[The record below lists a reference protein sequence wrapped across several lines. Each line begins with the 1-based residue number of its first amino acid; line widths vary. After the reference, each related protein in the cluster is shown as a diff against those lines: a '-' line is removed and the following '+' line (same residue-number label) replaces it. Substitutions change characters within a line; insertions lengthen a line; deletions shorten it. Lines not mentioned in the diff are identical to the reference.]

1 MPSMTSR
8 QNPRAPVRASGWP
21 APRMPRWVIAALVLF
36 LAACVAVALV
46 HKPSQAERASDMRGF
61 LQEVNSD
68 VESCAAGVSESLQA
82 LHAVQ
87 AEHYD
92 SSQDVTNGIGVA
104 QDGAENCGPANNE
117 QIDDLQSYQVPESL
131 DSFGLANAVNS
142 LVQWAASDAAQV
154 QTDVAAVL
162 SATTAQARNRAEITL
177 SKDLVTL
184 HAQGVKADS
193 PIDKAIKALAM
204 HASAPRLP
212 S

>member
-8 QNPRAPVRASGWP
+8 RDPRVPVRASGWP
-21 APRMPRWVIAALVLF
+21 APRMPRWVIAAIALF
-36 LAACVAVALV
+36 LVGCVAVALV

-61 LQEVNSD
+61 LQEVTSD

-82 LHAVQ
+82 LHQVQ

-104 QDGAENCGPANNE
+104 QDGAQNCAPANNE

-131 DSFGLANAVNS
+131 DSFGLVNAVNA
-142 LVQWAASDAAQV
+142 LVQWAAADAAQV
-154 QTDVAAVL
+154 QTDVADVL
-162 SATTAQARNRAEITL
+162 SATTPQARSTAQAAL

-184 HAQGVKADS
+184 HAQGLKADG
-193 PIDKAIKALAM
+193 PMDKAIKALAM

>member
-1 MPSMTSR
+1 MPSMTTR

-61 LQEVNSD
+61 LQEVTSD
-68 VESCAAGVSESLQA
+68 TESCAAGVSESLTA
-82 LHAVQ
+82 LHDVQ

-92 SSQDVTNGIGVA
+92 NSQDVTNGIGVA
-104 QDGAENCGPANNE
+104 QDGAQGCAPANNE

-131 DSFGLANAVNS
+131 DSFGLANAVNA
-142 LVQWAASDAAQV
+142 LVQWCAADAAQV
-154 QTDVAAVL
+154 QNDVAAEL
-162 SATTAQARNRAEITL
+162 SATTAQARNSAAAAL

-184 HAQGVKADS
+184 HAQGVKADA
-193 PIDKAIKALAM
+193 PIAKAIKALAM
-204 HASAPRLP
+204 HASPPRLP

>member
-8 QNPRAPVRASGWP
+8 RDPRVPVRASGWP
-21 APRMPRWVIAALVLF
+21 APRMPRWVIAAIALF
-36 LAACVAVALV
+36 LAGCVAVALV

-61 LQEVNSD
+61 LQEVTSD

-82 LHAVQ
+82 LHEVQ

-104 QDGAENCGPANNE
+104 EDGAQNCAPANNE

-131 DSFGLANAVNS
+131 DSFGLVNAVNA
-142 LVQWAASDAAQV
+142 LVQWAAADAARV

-162 SATTAQARNRAEITL
+162 SATTSQARSTAQAAL

-184 HAQGVKADS
+184 HEQGLKADG
-193 PIDKAIKALAM
+193 PMDKAIKALAM

>member
-8 QNPRAPVRASGWP
+8 RDPRVPVRASGWP
-21 APRMPRWVIAALVLF
+21 TPRMPRWLIVAIALF
-36 LAACVAVALV
+36 LAGCVAVALV

-61 LQEVNSD
+61 LQEVTSD

-82 LHAVQ
+82 LHEVQ

-92 SSQDVTNGIGVA
+92 NSQDVTNGIGVA
-104 QDGAENCGPANNE
+104 QDGAQNCAPANNE

-131 DSFGLANAVNS
+131 DSFGLANAVNA
-142 LVQWAASDAAQV
+142 LVQWAAADAARV
-154 QTDVAAVL
+154 QTDVADVL
-162 SATTAQARNRAEITL
+162 SATTSQARSAAQAAL

-184 HAQGVKADS
+184 HAQGLKADG
-193 PIDKAIKALAM
+193 PMDKAIKALAM

>member
-8 QNPRAPVRASGWP
+8 RDPRAPVRASGWP
-21 APRMPRWVIAALVLF
+21 APRLPRWVIVAVVLF
-36 LAACVAVALV
+36 LACCVAVALV

-61 LQEVNSD
+61 LQAVTSD

-82 LHAVQ
+82 LHQVQ

-92 SSQDVTNGIGVA
+92 SSQDITNGIGVA
-104 QDGAENCGPANNE
+104 QDGAQNCAPANNE

-131 DSFGLANAVNS
+131 DSFGLVNAVNA
-142 LVQWAASDAAQV
+142 LVQWAAADAARV

-162 SATTAQARNRAEITL
+162 SATTPQARSSAEAAL
-177 SKDLVTL
+177 GKDLITL
-184 HAQGVKADS
+184 HAQGVKADG
-193 PIDKAIKALAM
+193 PMDKAIRALAM

>member
-1 MPSMTSR
+1 
-8 QNPRAPVRASGWP
+8 
-21 APRMPRWVIAALVLF
+21 MPRWLIVAIALF
-36 LAACVAVALV
+36 LAGCVAVALV

-61 LQEVNSD
+61 LQEVTSD

-82 LHAVQ
+82 LHEVQ

-104 QDGAENCGPANNE
+104 QDGAQNCAPANNE

-131 DSFGLANAVNS
+131 DSFGLANAVNA
-142 LVQWAASDAAQV
+142 LVQWAAADAARV
-154 QTDVAAVL
+154 QTDVADVL
-162 SATTAQARNRAEITL
+162 SATTSQARSAAQAAL

-184 HAQGVKADS
+184 HAQGLKADG
-193 PIDKAIKALAM
+193 PMDKAIKALAM

>member
-8 QNPRAPVRASGWP
+8 RDPRVPVRASGWP
-21 APRMPRWVIAALVLF
+21 TPRMPRWLIVAIALF
-36 LAACVAVALV
+36 LAGCVAVALV

-61 LQEVNSD
+61 LQEVTSD

-82 LHAVQ
+82 LHEVQ

-104 QDGAENCGPANNE
+104 QDGAQNCAPANNE

-131 DSFGLANAVNS
+131 DSFGLANAVNA
-142 LVQWAASDAAQV
+142 LVQWAAADAARV
-154 QTDVAAVL
+154 QTDVADVL
-162 SATTAQARNRAEITL
+162 SATTSQARSAAQAAL

-184 HAQGVKADS
+184 HAQGLKADG
-193 PIDKAIKALAM
+193 PMDKAIKALAM